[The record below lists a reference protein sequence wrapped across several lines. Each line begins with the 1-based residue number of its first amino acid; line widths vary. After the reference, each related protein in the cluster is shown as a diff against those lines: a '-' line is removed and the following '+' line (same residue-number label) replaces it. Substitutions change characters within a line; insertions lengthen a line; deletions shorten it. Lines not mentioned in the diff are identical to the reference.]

1 MRGGETLTLGLGRS
15 VVGGVDALGAEEVLR
30 LQDENQRAPSEQHTA
45 EAQALQQTCGQREE
59 VSHSHGDP
67 LT

>member
-30 LQDENQRAPSEQHTA
+30 LQDENQRAPSEQRPGYKAAAHVKK
-45 EAQALQQTCGQREE
+45 QFIKFN
-59 VSHSHGDP
+59 
-67 LT
+67 